1 MREQPKNL
9 FLLYLVVILL
19 VVGTTGYMMILQV
32 DVIDALYM
40 TVITI
45 STVGY
50 REIQDLDTGG
60 KLFTMLIIISGL
72 GIVAYAFSQL
82 AVFLAEGEFRRAIRN
97 KRNKRRLRSMK
108 DHYIICGAGQTSV
121 SLIDQFT
128 RSHAEFVIIEEN
140 QQRCDELLNQGF
152 TVIHG
157 DATVEDT
164 LLQAR
169 IESAKG
175 LVSCLDTDAEN
186 VFTVLTA
193 RGMNS
198 TMQIVS
204 KAIEATAPQKLLKAG
219 ANNTISPNEL
229 GGNRMAFLM
238 LRPQVISFLDTITRI
253 GEDTL
258 DLGEIE
264 VTENSPLAGKLLKDA
279 KIPEKTGLIVLAV
292 KGKEGK
298 STFNPSSNTVLYPGV
313 HMLVLGCQDQI
324 TKLQHMA
331 EI

>member
-1 MREQPKNL
+1 MKEHSKHYVL
-9 FLLYLVVILL
+9 IVMVLMLILL
-19 VVGTTGYMMILQV
+19 GTLGYMMLLQV
-32 DVIDALYM
+32 GVIDALYM

-50 REIQDLDTGG
+50 REIQDLDTDA

-82 AVFLAEGEFRRAIRN
+82 AVYLAEGEFKRAIRN
-97 KRNKRRLRSMK
+97 KRNRRRLRSMK

-121 SLIDQFT
+121 SLIDQFN
-128 RSHAEFVIIEEN
+128 RSHAKFVIIEEN
-140 QQRCDELLNQGF
+140 QQRCEELLDQGY

-164 LLQAR
+164 LVQAQ
-169 IESAKG
+169 IETAKG
-175 LVSCLDTDAEN
+175 LISCLDTDAEN

-198 TMQIVS
+198 TMKIVS
-204 KAIEATAPQKLLKAG
+204 KTIESTSPQKLLKAG
-219 ANNTISPNEL
+219 ADNTISPNEL

-253 GEDTL
+253 GDDTL

-264 VTENSPLAGKLLKDA
+264 VTEHSPLAGKLLKDA

-292 KGKEGK
+292 KGSEGT

-313 HMLVLGCQDQI
+313 RMLVLGCQDQI
-324 TKLQHMA
+324 TKLQLMA
-331 EI
+331 VN